1 MDALSVLM
9 YVTVA
14 VLGLVAGSFF
24 NVVICRYISGESIL
38 RPASRCL
45 SCLTS
50 LKPKD
55 LVPIVSYLA
64 LRGKCRYCGAK
75 LSRRYPLVEASS
87 SGLFLL
93 CYHYFEL
100 SPQLVQYA
108 VIFSL
113 LLIISVI
120 DIESHIIPNRLVL
133 ILFAWVL
140 LWQLLFPTITP
151 VSALGGFFTG
161 GILFFAIA
169 LLSKGGMG
177 GGDVKLM
184 AVLGFATGVP
194 YVFFVFLLAF
204 ISGAVVGILLM
215 IFKKKT
221 RKSPIAFGPFL
232 SLAFFWMAIWG
243 EQIWSWYFSF
253 T

>member
-1 MDALSVLM
+1 MDLL
-9 YVTVA
+9 
-14 VLGLVAGSFF
+14 
-24 NVVICRYISGESIL
+24 IR
-38 RPASRCL
+38 
-45 SCLTS
+45 S
-50 LKPKD
+50 L
-55 LVPIVSYLA
+55 
-64 LRGKCRYCGAK
+64 
-75 LSRRYPLVEASS
+75 RYPLIEGAT

-93 CYHYFEL
+93 CYHYFGL
-100 SPQLVQYA
+100 SPQFVQYA

-113 LLIISVI
+113 LLVISAI
-120 DIESHIIPNRLVL
+120 DIENHIIPNRLVL